1 MSTPPWGEQPPE
13 SSPPPPPPPNPYG
26 QQPPPTGSPYQPYG
40 APPSP
45 YGSFPAT
52 KQTNGLAIAS
62 LVVSLVGL
70 VFCCGFPSVAGAI
83 MGHVARKQIREQGQE
98 GDGMAL
104 AGIIVG
110 WAAFGLAV
118 AGAILYVV
126 LVVVLGVWADS
137 ASDCYYDSDGDYVC
151 D

>member
-1 MSTPPWGEQPPE
+1 MSTPPWGEEPAEPTP
-13 SSPPPPPPPNPYG
+13 PPPPPPPNPYG
-26 QQPPPTGSPYQPYG
+26 HQQQPVSPYQPYG

-45 YGSFPAT
+45 YGGYPVP

-62 LVVSLVGL
+62 LVVSIVSIA
-70 VFCCGFPSVAGAI
+70 FCCGFPGVAGAI
-83 MGHVARKQIREQGQE
+83 MGHVARKQIREQDQT

-110 WAAFGLAV
+110 WASFGLAV
-118 AGAILYVV
+118 IGTILFVS
-126 LVVVLGVWADS
+126 LGIWADTTT
-137 ASDCYYDSDGDYVC
+137 DCYYDSNGTYVC